1 VFFLITVQGARLGD
15 ATVAANA
22 LLLNGLL
29 LTAYAL
35 DGLAHAV
42 EALCG
47 HAIGGRDRVALRRSL
62 LVASGW
68 SLLASLAFVAFFA
81 GAGQSSSP
89 CKPTSPRCA
98 RWPTSTWRTSPC
110 CR

>member
-1 VFFLITVQGARLGD
+1 FIRSLALQAVFFLITVQGARLGE

-47 HAIGGRDRVALRRSL
+47 HAIGAGDRQALRRSL
-62 LVASGW
+62 TVACGW
-68 SLLASLAFVAFFA
+68 SLLASCGFA
-81 GAGQSSSP
+81 VLF
-89 CKPTSPRCA
+89 
-98 RWPTSTWRTSPC
+98 
-110 CR
+110 

>member
-1 VFFLITVQGARLGD
+1 MNRDIFLRSLALQLVFLLITLQGARLGERP
-15 ATVAANA
+15 AAANA

-47 HAIGGRDRVALRRSL
+47 HAIGAGDRLTLRRSL
-62 LVASGW
+62 VVAAVGH
-68 SLLASLAFVAFFA
+68 
-81 GAGQSSSP
+81 
-89 CKPTSPRCA
+89 
-98 RWPTSTWRTSPC
+98 
-110 CR
+110 